1 MNRYTLAGCGRPVCA
16 AFGPWYLNNY
26 AIGERFF
33 RNLLTVSP
41 ELVKRYIAL
50 ILWMLP
56 LDVVAQAARE
66 PLFTSFDGTKIHYE
80 VTGSGKPVVLVHG
93 FMGTTASWQRAVLR
107 QSLLDAGYQVIQ
119 LDLRGNG
126 LSDKPHSLGAYQ
138 NDAEA
143 RDIMALLKHLNL
155 KTYDAVGYSRG
166 SIITARL
173 LVLDKNLR
181 LAVLGGMGADFTNPN
196 WPRRMAFAELFSGK
210 AHLHPEFQGAL
221 NSARNRGLDT
231 LALGFQQQAQPSTSP
246 AELRTVNIPVLVI
259 SGDQDEDN
267 GRAAD
272 LAKMLP
278 KATLKTVP
286 GNHGNTS
293 GSEGFAREVL
303 LFLNKN

>member
-1 MNRYTLAGCGRPVCA
+1 MAWSV
-16 AFGPWYLNNY
+16 
-26 AIGERFF
+26 
-33 RNLLTVSP
+33 TVFSQT
-41 ELVKRYIAL
+41 V
-50 ILWMLP
+50 
-56 LDVVAQAARE
+56 RE
-66 PLFTSFDGTKIHYE
+66 SLFTSFDGTKIHYE
-80 VTGSGKPVVLVHG
+80 VAGSGRPVVLVHG
-93 FMGTTASWQRAVLR
+93 FMGSGASWQKTVLR

-126 LSDKPHSLGAYQ
+126 LSDKPHAVAAYQ

-143 RDIMALLKHLNL
+143 RDIMALMDHLKQ
-155 KTYDAVGYSRG
+155 KKYSVVGYSRG

-173 LVLDKNLR
+173 LVLDKKLR
-181 LAVLGGMGADFTNPN
+181 SAVLGGMGSEFTNPN

-221 NSARNRGLDT
+221 NSAKNRGLDT

-246 AELRTVNIPVLVI
+246 AELSQVKVPVLVI

-267 GRAAD
+267 GQAAD

-278 KATLKTVP
+278 RATLKTVP
-286 GNHGNTS
+286 GNHNNTS

-303 LFLNKN
+303 AFLKTVK

>member
-1 MNRYTLAGCGRPVCA
+1 MKT
-16 AFGPWYLNNY
+16 
-26 AIGERFF
+26 
-33 RNLLTVSP
+33 LLTLFW
-41 ELVKRYIAL
+41 LV
-50 ILWMLP
+50 LP
-56 LDVVAQAARE
+56 TAVLAQASRE

-80 VTGSGKPVVLVHG
+80 VTGAGKPVVLVHG
-93 FMGTTASWQRAVLR
+93 FMGSGSSWQKAVLR
-107 QSLLDAGYQVIQ
+107 QALLDAGYQVVQ

-126 LSDKPHSLGAYQ
+126 LSDKPHTVAAYR

-143 RDIMALLKHLNL
+143 RDIMALMKHLKL
-155 KTYDAVGYSRG
+155 TRYDAVGYSRG

-181 LAVLGGMGADFTNPN
+181 SAVLGGMGADFTDPN
-196 WPRRMAFAELFSGK
+196 WSRRMAFAELFSGK

-221 NSARNRGLDT
+221 NAAKTRGLDT

-246 AELRTVNIPVLVI
+246 ADLRKVNIPVLII

-272 LAKMLP
+272 LAKLLP
-278 KATLKTVP
+278 NSTLKTVP

-303 LFLNKN
+303 AFLKR